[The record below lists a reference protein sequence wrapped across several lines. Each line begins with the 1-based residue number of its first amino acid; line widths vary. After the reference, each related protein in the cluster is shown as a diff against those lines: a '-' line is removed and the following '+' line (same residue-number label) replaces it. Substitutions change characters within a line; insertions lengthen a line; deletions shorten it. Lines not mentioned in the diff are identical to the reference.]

1 MTERSVA
8 DLLGDLP
15 RSAESLEQVSAWL
28 RAQTRSAD
36 HTDEPDD
43 PETGTAQDGEGNA
56 EDNDSDKERGIF
68 IL

>member
-28 RAQTRSAD
+28 QAQTRSAD
-36 HTDEPDD
+36 MDEPDD
-43 PETGTAQDGEGNA
+43 PEMGTQDGEGNP
-56 EDNDSDKERGIF
+56 EENDSDKERGIF

>member
-8 DLLGDLP
+8 DILRDLP

-28 RAQTRSAD
+28 QAQTCSAD
-36 HTDEPDD
+36 MDEPDD
-43 PETGTAQDGEGNA
+43 PETGTQDREGNL
-56 EDNDSDKERGIF
+56 DNNKERNIF

>member
-36 HTDEPDD
+36 TDEPDD
-43 PETGTAQDGEGNA
+43 PEMGTQPDGEGNP
-56 EDNDSDKERGIF
+56 EENDSDKERGIF